1 MQGLMGEPP
10 ASPAFSDTSVE
21 SLLDREPDDVAEFG
35 AGDITSE
42 GSARKSLPWK
52 KSYYGM
58 TGKRLPFEAGLENV
72 RPNGQTVSYS
82 EVVVAKRRVSGRMAQ
97 VTDASMVIIQLQA
110 FATVKRG
117 IAADPLEMVSGVGGG
132 GHASNIG

>member
-1 MQGLMGEPP
+1 MQGLMGEAP

-35 AGDITSE
+35 AGDVTSE
-42 GSARKSLPWK
+42 GPARKSLPWK

-72 RPNGQTVSYS
+72 RPDGQTVSYS
-82 EVVVAKRRVSGRMAQ
+82 AVVVAKVCVSGWMVQ
-97 VTDASMVIIQLQA
+97 VADASMMIVTSQT

-132 GHASNIG
+132 GHASDIG